1 MTNISNVIMPH
12 VEMVIFTVIDSSGEM
27 TNISNVIMPHVEM
40 VIFTVIDVVV
50 K

>member
-1 MTNISNVIMPH
+1 MTNICNVFMSH
-12 VEMVIFTVIDSSGEM
+12 VEMVIFTVINNSGEM
-27 TNISNVIMPHVEM
+27 TKISNVIMLHVEM

>member
-12 VEMVIFTVIDSSGEM
+12 VEMVIFTVIDGSGEM
-27 TNISNVIMPHVEM
+27 TNISNVIMLHVEM
-40 VIFTVIDVVV
+40 EIFTY